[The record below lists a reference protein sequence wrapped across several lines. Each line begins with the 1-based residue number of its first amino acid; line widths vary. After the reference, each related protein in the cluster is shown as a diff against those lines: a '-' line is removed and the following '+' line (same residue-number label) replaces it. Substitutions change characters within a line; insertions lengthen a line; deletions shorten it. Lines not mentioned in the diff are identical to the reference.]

1 MIPDKSKFVTNQR
14 DMAEQF
20 NNFFT
25 SIGKK
30 IQEIIPPTKKNYAQY
45 LKNPKSNFSIK
56 PIKPEQICDTIKSL
70 EIVKV
75 QVSLPFLQRF
85 LR

>member
-1 MIPDKSKFVTNQR
+1 MIPDKSKFVTNRQ
-14 DMAEQF
+14 DMAEHF

-30 IQEIIPPTKKNYAQY
+30 IQEIISPTKKNYAQY
-45 LKNPKSNFSIK
+45 LKNPKSDFSIK

-75 QVSLPFLQRF
+75 QVSLPFL
-85 LR
+85 